1 MSLKIFHFSDIH
13 MTDNSGENPVCSR
26 IDPIVAACRSNL
38 LPDDTVLM
46 VFSGDIA
53 CSGRKSEYK
62 IFNKFLSEI
71 VRKIKDDVPV
81 QVDIICVPGNH
92 DCNFGSEKD
101 IEQRKETIT
110 SVVKSR
116 EFVNSSVIE
125 SLSEVQRDYNS
136 FIANLPTKY
145 TEFNDLVWS
154 YKAKYSCGKVAIY
167 MINTAWISQFKEDPT
182 QRFFPINKLSDIDN
196 FKDNL
201 VITVFHHPAH
211 WDIIENAHRFEQ
223 KIAEFSD
230 LVLVGHEHINDS
242 YETVREDCRY
252 TLCEGTELQNPRS
265 KSDNKISGFSVY
277 ELNDNLDSITKFRY
291 FWNETE
297 GRYSRENSD
306 GVFSIFIKN
315 SRTMPN
321 TFSPNKNTLQWL
333 EDIEIPI
340 YRSGIENV
348 KLSSLF
354 VWHDL
359 EAYEPE
365 DYDDIYSSRI
375 RENHYEKIIT
385 SSLTI
390 LIGESYCGKTT
401 LAKGIY
407 SAAMQDEK
415 CCIYIDAEKISS
427 FIEKSVEN
435 IIEREFEDQYDRKY
449 VEEFQQ
455 LSRLHKVIIVD
466 NFQNLKFKGEKKRH
480 ILKYLCAK
488 FSSVVL
494 FSSVIVDYD
503 VLTADCKELDIRK
516 LSAYK
521 ILPFGNIKRKELVS
535 KWYALGES
543 NNDDEKSKS
552 INTTLSFIDSALGAY
567 GGIIPAYPIHLITM
581 LQTKDNQSNN
591 LQYSQYASMYGALI
605 ELSLGKKLKPEQFNL
620 SKVLLSEIAF
630 YLLKNKQSD
639 VSFSKIKELASF
651 IEDKM
656 LVDLNPYE
664 FSESMTEAKVFVKDE
679 DTYRFAYPYFYY
691 YFAGWYIFK
700 HINDDTVVKQIEY
713 MSQRLYN
720 DSYGNII
727 VFVCYFINDNNI
739 IDDILLRAFDIYGE
753 YTEFAFEKE
762 PPSLINAISMI
773 NNSLDKSQVGTEE
786 SVETNCDSLL
796 EQRDQ
801 RGINDGTVSEI
812 VPSEIDGN
820 EPSDDEKKIASL
832 YEAFKIITVL
842 GQIIKCYPAEIDGSR
857 KIEIIKEIHSLAMR
871 TANAWINIFEL
882 FEDDFIEHTIQL
894 EKTNSPNSSNA
905 DIAEKIKSL
914 YSLILAEF
922 VIAMIFMTSQ
932 SLGGETSRKAAKAAL
947 ESTISGQIALFN
959 MELTVKDPPINRIIE
974 FYKKMQSEKR
984 GFACMTLRHLVANY
998 LKLNKCGKAKRDQ
1011 LCEVFKLNRIGMMLN
1026 NK

>member
-1 MSLKIFHFSDIH
+1 MSLKILHFSDIH
-13 MTDNSGENPVCSR
+13 MTDNTGENPAYSR

-38 LPDDTVLM
+38 LPDDNVLM

-53 CSGRKSEYK
+53 CSGRKSEYNV
-62 IFNKFLSEI
+62 FNKFLSEI
-71 VRKIKDDVPV
+71 VRKLKDDVPV
-81 QVDIICVPGNH
+81 KIDIICVPGNH

-101 IEQRKETIT
+101 IEQRKKTIAT
-110 SVVKSR
+110 IVKSG
-116 EFVNSSVIE
+116 ESVNNSVIE
-125 SLSEVQRDYNS
+125 SLSEVQRDYKN
-136 FIANLPTKY
+136 FIANIPTKY

-154 YKAKYSCGKVAIY
+154 YKAKYSCGEVAIY
-167 MINTAWISQFKEDPT
+167 MINTAWISQYKEDPA

-196 FKDNL
+196 VKDRL

-211 WDIIENAHRFEQ
+211 WGIVENAHRFEQ
-223 KIAEFSD
+223 KVAEFSD

-242 YETVREDCRY
+242 YETVREDGRY

-265 KSDNKISGFSVY
+265 KSDYKTSGFSVY
-277 ELNDNLDSITKFRY
+277 DLNDNLDSITKFRY

-306 GVFSIFIKN
+306 GIDSIFIKN

-321 TFSPNKNTLQWL
+321 TFSPNNRTLEWL
-333 EDIEIPI
+333 EDVEIPI

-359 EAYEPE
+359 EAYDPE

-375 RENHYEKIIT
+375 RENHYEKIIAP
-385 SSLTI
+385 SLTL

-407 SAAMQDEK
+407 TAAIQDEK
-415 CCIYIDAEKISS
+415 CCVYIDAEKISA
-427 FIEKSVEN
+427 FLEKSVEK
-435 IIEREFEDQYDRKY
+435 IIEREFEEQYDRNY
-449 VEEFQQ
+449 IEEFQQ

-466 NFQNLKFKGEKKRH
+466 NFQNLKFKSEKKRQ

-503 VLTADCKELDIRK
+503 VLTADCKELEIRK

-521 ILPFGNIKRKELVS
+521 ILPFGNVKRKELVS
-535 KWYALGES
+535 KWYAIGES
-543 NNDDEKSKS
+543 TNDDEKTKV
-552 INTTLSFIDSALGAY
+552 INTTIGFIDSALGAY
-567 GGIIPAYPIHLITM
+567 GGIIPAYPIHLITI

-605 ELSLGKKLKPEQFNL
+605 ELSLGKKLRPEQFNL
-620 SKVLLSEIAF
+620 SKVLLSEVAF
-630 YLLKNKQSD
+630 YLLKTKQID
-639 VSFSKIKELASF
+639 ISFSKIKELASL
-651 IEDKM
+651 IENKM
-656 LVDLNPYE
+656 MVDLNPYE
-664 FSESMTEAKVFVKDE
+664 FVESMTEAKVFVKDE

-691 YFAGWYIFK
+691 YFASWYIFK
-700 HINDDTVVKQIEY
+700 HLKDATVLKQIEY

-727 VFVCYFINDNNI
+727 IFVCYFTNDNDI
-739 IDDILLRAFDIYGE
+739 IDDILLRAFDIYSE
-753 YTEFAFEKE
+753 YEEFAFEKE
-762 PPSLINAISMI
+762 PPTLINAIGMI
-773 NNSLDKSQVGTEE
+773 NRSLDKSHVGTEE
-786 SVETNCDSLL
+786 NVEENCDSLL
-796 EQRDQ
+796 EKRDQ

-812 VPSEIDGN
+812 VASEIDEN
-820 EPSDDEKKIASL
+820 ESSDEEKKISSF

-842 GQIIKCYPAEIDGSR
+842 GQLIKCYPAEIDGER

-871 TANAWINIFEL
+871 TANAWVSIFEL
-882 FEDDFIEHTIQL
+882 LEDDFIEHTIQL
-894 EKTNSPNSSNA
+894 QKSNSPNSSNA

-914 YSLILAEF
+914 YSLVLAEF
-922 VIAMIFMTSQ
+922 VIAMIYMTSQ

-947 ESTISGQIALFN
+947 ESTISGKIALFN
-959 MELTVKDPPINRIIE
+959 MELTIKDPPIKKLVE

-984 GFACMTLRHLVANY
+984 MFACITLRHLVANY
-998 LKLNKCGKAKRDQ
+998 LKLNKCGKAERDQ
-1011 LCEVFKLNRIGMMLN
+1011 LCEVFKLNKIGVILN
-1026 NK
+1026 KK

>member
-1 MSLKIFHFSDIH
+1 
-13 MTDNSGENPVCSR
+13 MTENIEENPICGR
-26 IDPIVAACRSNL
+26 IDSIVAACRSNL
-38 LPDDTVLM
+38 LPDDMVLM

-53 CSGRKSEYK
+53 YSGKKAEYK
-62 IFNKFLSEI
+62 IFNDFISEI
-71 VRKIKDDVPV
+71 FRKIKNEVSV
-81 QVDIICVPGNH
+81 QIDIICVPGNH
-92 DCNFGSEKD
+92 DCFFGSDKD
-101 IEQRKETIT
+101 IEQRKETIAN
-110 SVVKSR
+110 VFKSK
-116 EFVNSSVIE
+116 EAVNSSVIE
-125 SLSEVQRDYNS
+125 SLSEVQRDYKS
-136 FIANLPTKY
+136 FISTIPTKY
-145 TEFNDLVWS
+145 IEYNDLVWS
-154 YKAKYSCGKVAIY
+154 YQTKCSCGKVAVY
-167 MINTAWISQFKEDPT
+167 MINTAWISQFKEDPA

-196 FKDNL
+196 VKDDL
-201 VITVFHHPAH
+201 VITVFHHPTH
-211 WDIIENAHRFEQ
+211 WSIVENAHSFEH

-230 LVLVGHEHINDS
+230 LVIVGHEHINDS
-242 YETVREDCRY
+242 YETVREECRY
-252 TLCEGTELQNPRS
+252 ALYEGTELQNPRS

-277 ELNDNLDSITKFRY
+277 ELNDNLDGITKFRY
-291 FWNETE
+291 FWSEKDS
-297 GRYSRENSD
+297 RYSRENPD
-306 GVFSIFIKN
+306 GVYSIFTKN

-321 TFSPNKNTLQWL
+321 TFSPNNKTLQWL

-359 EAYEPE
+359 EEYEPE
-365 DYDDIYSSRI
+365 DYDDIYNSRV
-375 RENHYEKIIT
+375 RENHYEKIT
-385 SSLTI
+385 SSSLTI

-407 SAAMQDEK
+407 TSAIQDEK

-427 FIEKSVEN
+427 YNEKSVES
-435 IIEREFEDQYDRKY
+435 IVEREFEDQYDRKY

-455 LSRLHKVIIVD
+455 LSRLHKVIVVD
-466 NFQNLKFKGEKKRH
+466 NFQNMKFKGEKKRH

-488 FSSVVL
+488 FSNVVL

-503 VLTADCKELDIRK
+503 VLTVDCKELDIRK

-543 NNDDEKSKS
+543 NNDEERSNA
-552 INTTLSFIDSALGAY
+552 INAALSFIDSALGAY
-567 GGIIPAYPIHLITM
+567 GGIIPAYPVHLITM

-630 YLLKNKQSD
+630 YLLKNKQSN
-639 VSFSKIKELASF
+639 VSFSKIKELASS

-664 FSESMTEAKVFVKDE
+664 FSVSMTEAKVFVKED

-700 HINDDTVVKQIEY
+700 HIKDETVVKQIEY

-762 PPSLINAISMI
+762 PPTLLTAISLI
-773 NNSLDKSQVGTEE
+773 NNSLDKSHVGTDEN
-786 SVETNCDSLL
+786 VEKNCDSML
-796 EQRDQ
+796 EQCDRH
-801 RGINDGTVSEI
+801 GINDGTVSET
-812 VPSEIDGN
+812 VPSEIDET

-832 YEAFKIITVL
+832 YETFKIITVL

-857 KIEIIKEIHSLAMR
+857 KIEIIKEVHSLAMR
-871 TANAWINIFEL
+871 TANAWISIFEL
-882 FEDDFIEHTIQL
+882 LEDDFIEQTIQL
-894 EKTNSPNSSNA
+894 EKSNSPNSSNA
-905 DIAEKIKSL
+905 DIARKIQSL

-922 VIAMIFMTSQ
+922 VIAMIYITSQ
-932 SLGGETSRKAAKAAL
+932 SIGGETSRKAAKAAL

-959 MELTVKDPPINRIIE
+959 MELTLKDPPINKLID

-998 LKLNKCGKAKRDQ
+998 LKLNKCGKAKREQ
-1011 LCEVFKLNRIGMMLN
+1011 LCEVFKLNKMGMMLN
-1026 NK
+1026 KK